1 MRQLPPFAEIVAFEA
16 VARHLSFT
24 HAAQELCLTQS
35 AVSHRIRRLERHFG
49 QPLIQRLNPGLA
61 LTTAGLALLPDVVA
75 ALDKLAQLN
84 ARDTRKLR
92 VAAGSA
98 LCSWWLAGRLPRFM
112 AEQPGVSV
120 ELVPID
126 SIHSPIPEV
135 DVRILWVP
143 AGDDTAKPHL
153 APLFVE
159 QVFPVCSPRLLPQ
172 GQPLS
177 DARQLARLPLLHK
190 VSNLAGEW
198 SWSVW
203 FQRLGIQASAQAV
216 SELRFTEMSLLMSA
230 AVEGAGVALTRS
242 LLAHDA
248 LASGRLVP
256 ALAEVVPMASSKWHV
271 ARWPSS
277 RVDDPTVN
285 AFVDWLVHEARQ
297 SLGAAGACLHAG
309 FSPKRAIV

>member
-24 HAAQELCLTQS
+24 LAAHELCLTQS

-49 QPLIQRLNPGLA
+49 EPLIRRLNPGLA
-61 LTTAGLALLPDVVA
+61 LTATGLALLPDVVA

-84 ARDTRKLR
+84 ARDARKLR

-120 ELVPID
+120 EMVPID

-143 AGDDTAKPHL
+143 AGDDAARPHQ

-159 QVFPVCSPRLLPQ
+159 QVFPVCSPSLLP
-172 GQPLS
+172 GGKPLR
-177 DARQLARLPLLHK
+177 DVRQLAHLPLLHK
-190 VSNLAGEW
+190 LSNLAGEW
-198 SWSVW
+198 SWPVW
-203 FQRLGIQASAQAV
+203 FQHLGIQANDKPV
-216 SELRFTEMSLLMSA
+216 SELRFTEMALLMSA

-242 LLAHDA
+242 LLAQDA
-248 LASGRLVP
+248 LAAGRLVP
-256 ALAEVVPMASSKWHV
+256 ALADVVPMASSKWHV
-271 ARWPSS
+271 ARWPFS
-277 RVDDPTVN
+277 RADDPMVN
-285 AFVDWLVHEARQ
+285 AFVDWLVHEARH
-297 SLGAAGACLHAG
+297 SLGH
-309 FSPKRAIV
+309 